1 MPPLCLFYFSHPFGI
16 LSPDPPIMAQAP
28 PDCFPPSWNQ
38 SYQSTPWRQQ
48 PGIRITSYHTSRT
61 DSPTQT
67 DPINFPKTSSNV
79 PATSKHIHCHQDK
92 TCTARNELPT
102 CYNNHQ
108 TANSEYRCVNKN
120 EHRHVNKGHCHTE
133 KEMRSDIMKSRTADW
148 KSKDSK
154 NSNTRGFTC
163 VENSMNG
170 EWSRPSYDSRYLDC
184 ERSNIKPSSLLF
196 QRNTMYCKS
205 KTKYQRQPNFQ
216 QTLPPLE
223 RKVKHYHE
231 EERCAPVEPVWHG
244 VKKMNNFRTKAYLP
258 PLEFQRYA
266 SMQQDDNNYE
276 CETFEDET
284 APEPEEK
291 QLELCLSRE
300 KDCRK
305 ERRRK
310 ARNKRRRKSLIINS
324 SRGVNKGRVKPNRSA
339 ARKLAS
345 CLIQSVHNSK

>member
-16 LSPDPPIMAQAP
+16 LSPDPPTVTQAT

-48 PGIRITSYHTSRT
+48 PGIRVTSYHASRT

-67 DPINFPKTSSNV
+67 DPINYPKTNFNI

-92 TCTARNELPT
+92 TCTATNKQPT
-102 CYNNHQ
+102 CYKNHQ
-108 TANSEYRCVNKN
+108 TANLEYRCVNKN
-120 EHRHVNKGHCHTE
+120 EHGHVNKANCCAE
-133 KEMRSDIMKSRTADW
+133 KEMRGDIMKSRTADW
-148 KSKDSK
+148 KNKDYK
-154 NSNTRGFTC
+154 ITNTRGFSC
-163 VENSMNG
+163 VENSINDT
-170 EWSRPSYDSRYLDC
+170 WSRPTYDSRYLNC
-184 ERSNIKPSSLLF
+184 ERSNIKPSSLQF
-196 QRNTMYCKS
+196 QKLMHCKS

-223 RKVKHYHE
+223 RSVKHYHE
-231 EERCAPVEPVWHG
+231 EERCPPVEPVWPG
-244 VKKMNNFRTKAYLP
+244 VKKFNNFRTKAYLP
-258 PLEFQRYA
+258 PLEFQHYA
-266 SMQQDDNNYE
+266 SRQEDDNYE
-276 CETFEDET
+276 YETSEDDT

-291 QLELCLSRE
+291 EFELCLSRD
-300 KDCRK
+300 KHSRKGRRRK
-305 ERRRK
+305 ER
-310 ARNKRRRKSLIINS
+310 NKRHRKSLNINS